1 MTLEAPPGKHI
12 NSNALNNFSIVLIE
26 PENSLNIGSVARAM
40 KNLGFKN
47 LRLVAPSNYD
57 PSKAK
62 ITACWADN
70 IIDHCTIFE
79 TIEEALSD
87 MNDVVGFTSSFGKN
101 RRNCCSLTDWTEQLK
116 TEQLAEDSFED
127 LQKCGLCF
135 GPESTGLRKDHIPHF
150 RLLINITST
159 VECPSFNLSQ
169 AVLLA
174 LYEISKVQWQE
185 GEDRSKAQ
193 PATMNDIYQMDKLV
207 EQLSV
212 ESRFFRDGTPE
223 AVPAIVQNLFRRIRP
238 DKREVG
244 ILLGLLSRLK
254 KELECREKK

>member
-1 MTLEAPPGKHI
+1 MTLEAPPGRYI
-12 NSNALNNFSIVLIE
+12 NSDALSNFSIVLIE

-47 LRLVAPSNYD
+47 LVLVAPSNYD

-70 IIDHCTIFE
+70 IIDQCIVFE
-79 TIEEALSD
+79 KVEEALSD
-87 MNDVVGFTSSFGKN
+87 MSDVVGFTSSFGKN
-101 RRNCCSLTDWTEQLK
+101 RRNCCSLTDWTEQLAK
-116 TEQLAEDSFED
+116 EGAHDQTKRA
-127 LQKCGLCF
+127 LCF

-169 AVLLA
+169 AALLA
-174 LYEISKVQWQE
+174 MYEVSKLQWQE
-185 GEDRSKAQ
+185 GGDRSDAQ

-207 EQLSV
+207 ERLGV
-212 ESRFFRDGTPE
+212 ESRFFRDGTPQ
-223 AVPAIVQNLFRRIRP
+223 AVPGIVQNLFRRIQP

-244 ILLGLLSRLK
+244 ILLGLLSRLV
-254 KELECREKK
+254 KELEFRGK